1 MQVHYNSYNKYA
13 VSLYMSHCQKD
24 LKFETVLSILTD
36 REIMR
41 SNIKEI

>member
-13 VSLYMSHCQKD
+13 VLLYMSHCQKD
-24 LKFETVLSILTD
+24 LKFETLSILTD
-36 REIMR
+36 REMMR

>member
-1 MQVHYNSYNKYA
+1 MQLHYNSYNKYA

-24 LKFETVLSILTD
+24 LKFETLSILTD

>member
-24 LKFETVLSILTD
+24 RKFETLSVLTD
-36 REIMR
+36 PEIMR

>member
-13 VSLYMSHCQKD
+13 VSLYMSHRQKG
-24 LKFETVLSILTD
+24 LKFETLSILTD

>member
-13 VSLYMSHCQKD
+13 VSLSMSHCQKD
-24 LKFETVLSILTD
+24 LKFETLSILTD
-36 REIMR
+36 REMMR

>member
-1 MQVHYNSYNKYA
+1 MQAHYNSYNKYA

-24 LKFETVLSILTD
+24 LKFETLGILTD

-41 SNIKEI
+41 SNIMEI

>member
-13 VSLYMSHCQKD
+13 VSFYMSHCQKD
-24 LKFETVLSILTD
+24 LKFETLSILTD

>member
-24 LKFETVLSILTD
+24 LKFETLSILTD

>member
-13 VSLYMSHCQKD
+13 VSLCMSHCQKD
-24 LKFETVLSILTD
+24 LKFETLSILTD